1 MVQTQ
6 VNKETAVNLTLGTL
20 TSISTTYLHVLVN
33 TVIAKSTKA
42 YIPSTV
48 SNGLYQFMALKTH

>member
-1 MVQTQ
+1 MVQTH

-20 TSISTTYLHVLVN
+20 TNISTTYLHVLVN
-33 TVIAKSTKA
+33 TVIAKSTKT

-48 SNGLYQFMALKTH
+48 SNGLFQLMALKTH